1 MRLFLLFGAL
11 LSSASVMSK
20 QVSWFESNSP
30 LTQAHRHLL
39 NNDLSGMFSSL
50 VEVWQL
56 EKNSSIAPHLN
67 DLFLQS
73 LDVDCG
79 KGFDKRSLPSWLSN
93 VTIRRTEIQS
103 PGRDAYR
110 AIIEVDTTKEIFDIT
125 LTITFYSAPGR
136 V

>member
-1 MRLFLLFGAL
+1 MLGAL

-67 DLFLQS
+67 DFS
-73 LDVDCG
+73 
-79 KGFDKRSLPSWLSN
+79 SSASN
-93 VTIRRTEIQS
+93 KVT
-103 PGRDAYR
+103 
-110 AIIEVDTTKEIFDIT
+110 AISI
-125 LTITFYSAPGR
+125 TIT
-136 V
+136 